1 MKIVVTHNELEN
13 VANELVK
20 ENNELDSEINK
31 ILSNI
36 ERLEDAWE
44 GKDKDISVE
53 VALQYNESFVAN
65 STNYLTHMK
74 DIVRSL
80 DEFAK
85 FAKLSNNEYYDKDE
99 EWQKNLEKANAELGK
114 GEIRLEN

>member
-13 VANELVK
+13 VANELLR
-20 ENNELDSEINK
+20 ENSELNSSINE
-31 ILSNI
+31 ILSSI
-36 ERLEDAWE
+36 ERLNEAWE
-44 GKDKDISVE
+44 GKDKDI
-53 VALQYNESFVAN
+53 FVAN

-80 DEFAK
+80 DEFAR
-85 FAKLSNNEYYDKDE
+85 FAKLSNNEYYAKDE